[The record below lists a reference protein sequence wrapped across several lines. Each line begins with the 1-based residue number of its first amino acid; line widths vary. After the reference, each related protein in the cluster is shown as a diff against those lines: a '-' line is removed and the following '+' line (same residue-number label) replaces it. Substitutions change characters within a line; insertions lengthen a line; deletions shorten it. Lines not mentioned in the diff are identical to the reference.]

1 MISELPPVEEQAG
14 PEPAPEEPEP
24 EPAPDPEPARPEPK
38 KRGRPAGAKNK
49 PKPKPQPARVR
60 TPSPEPVYEPR
71 REDVQLATRY
81 FVSQIANHRQAL
93 LTSKREGW
101 KAMFN

>member
-1 MISELPPVEEQAG
+1 MKPV
-14 PEPAPEEPEP
+14 
-24 EPAPDPEPARPEPK
+24 RKEPK
-38 KRGRPAGAKNK
+38 KRGRPPGAKNK
-49 PKPKPQPARVR
+49 PKPAPRAR
-60 TPSPEPVYEPR
+60 TPSPEAVYEPR

>member
-1 MISELPPVEEQAG
+1 MVSELPPVEAG
-14 PEPAPEEPEP
+14 PEPAPEPEPEPEP
-24 EPAPDPEPARPEPK
+24 EPARVEPK

-49 PKPKPQPARVR
+49 PKPKAAQPKVARVR

-71 REDVQLATRY
+71 REDIQLATRY